1 MAIRERLLEDYK
13 TAMKS
18 GDKFHSE
25 TIRFLRAQF
34 KDAEINRRGTDKP
47 FSEEDEIS
55 VLMSAAKKRKE
66 AIDMYRQGN
75 RIDLAEKEQTELEI
89 IQSYLPL
96 GLTHEEIDQIISTAI
111 QQSGAST
118 LKDIGKVMS
127 LVMKETRG
135 RADGKMI
142 QELVRKKLDN

>member
-18 GDKFHSE
+18 GDKFRTE

-47 FSEEDEIS
+47 FNEEDEIT
-55 VLMSAAKKRKE
+55 VLMNAVKKRKE
-66 AIDMYRQGN
+66 AIDLYKQGN
-75 RIDLAEKEQTELEI
+75 RLDLAEKEQTELEI
-89 IQSYLPL
+89 IQTYLPP
-96 GLTHEEIDQIISTAI
+96 GLTADEIEQMIVTAI
-111 QQSGAST
+111 QQIGAT
-118 LKDIGKVMS
+118 TPKDIGKVMS

-135 RADGKMI
+135 RADGKVI
-142 QELVRKKLDN
+142 QELVRKKLAG